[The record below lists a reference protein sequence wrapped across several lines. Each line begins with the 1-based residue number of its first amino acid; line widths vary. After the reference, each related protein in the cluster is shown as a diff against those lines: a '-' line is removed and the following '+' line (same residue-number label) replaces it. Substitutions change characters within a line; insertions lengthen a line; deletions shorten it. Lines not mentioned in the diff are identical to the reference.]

1 MHWIVL
7 MRRRRT
13 AAGTL
18 EVLNEKTKL
27 HILYFVTR
35 ERENAARTVTA
46 A

>member
-7 MRRRRT
+7 MRSQT

-18 EVLNEKTKL
+18 EVVNEKTKL

-35 ERENAARTVTA
+35 EREDAARTVTA